1 MCNLLEEKRNIEA
14 LSEKYF
20 SNFWRNT
27 SGSEIKSVAVKM
39 SDMLE
44 ALKQVGDNLEEAWGN
59 SVKEHFSKP
68 LQVNYSNLITSANT
82 IPIFTIVSKVL
93 PISSLPCW
101 LLPRRQHHSMK
112 AFALVTKMFS
122 PQGPLSREFTTLS
135 SLFCCQTDICQMLT
149 TLVSR
154 MI

>member
-1 MCNLLEEKRNIEA
+1 MCNFLEDKRNIEA
-14 LSEKYF
+14 LLGKYF

-68 LQVNYSNLITSANT
+68 LQVNHSNLITSANT

-112 AFALVTKMFS
+112 AFALVTNKFS
-122 PQGPLSREFTTLS
+122 PQGPLFREFTTLS
-135 SLFCCQTDICQMLT
+135 LLFCCQTNIFVEC
-149 TLVSR
+149 
-154 MI
+154 